1 MFVVQALFGPP
12 GSGVEWLRLMIEQ
25 MTGLHTG
32 SVNYGKHEIFE
43 GEGKFKDVRNQYNKK
58 SFVQ

>member
-32 SVNYGKHEIFE
+32 SVNYGKHEVFE
-43 GEGKFKDVRNQYNKK
+43 GEGKFKDVSNQYK